1 MSGQPRITFGMI
13 VLNGE
18 PFLRYNLRAIYP
30 FAHQIIVAE
39 GASPRAAHAATA
51 DGHSIDGT
59 LEALYRF
66 KAEED
71 PDDKLIIVT
80 AEMCGHANGFWPGEK
95 DEQSR
100 AYAGR
105 ATGDWLWQIDVDE
118 FYHPADMARVV
129 TFLQQHPDTTCLC
142 FRAYH
147 FWGGFDYLVD
157 GGLFW
162 HRQYQGEPWGRY
174 RRVLRWQPGFRY
186 DTHRPPTIVDQQ
198 GRDITR
204 RRMRYADAFGV
215 WMYHYYMVFPH
226 QFTRKGAYYQNQPW
240 ERERGRLQKNLD
252 LLSEVHPGNGLRIMD
267 QYGTQNWLTRFTGH
281 HPPAIEALRADIAAG
296 KVQVELR
303 RTDDIERLLADPR
316 YARMVQVACRRERLR
331 AWRNHLIYLI
341 WWRPRSRLIQF
352 LREQVPPALVQRLP
366 ATMQRKFIPEHRRRY
381 QEQLTRYQRS
391 IGSGDAT

>member
-1 MSGQPRITFGMI
+1 MSALPRITFGMI

-51 DGHSIDGT
+51 DGHSLDGT
-59 LEALYRF
+59 LQTLYQF

-80 AEMCGHANGFWPGEK
+80 AEMYGHPNGFWPGEK

-100 AYAGR
+100 AYAER

-118 FYHPADMARVV
+118 FYHPTDMARVAA
-129 TFLQQHPDTTCLC
+129 FLQQHPDTTCLC

-147 FWGGFDYLVD
+147 FWGGFDYLAD

-162 HRQYQGEPWGRY
+162 HRQHQGEPWGRY
-174 RRVLRWQPGFRY
+174 RRVFRWQPGYRY
-186 DTHRPPTIVDQQ
+186 DSHRPPTIVDER
-198 GRDITR
+198 GRNITR
-204 RRMRYADAFGV
+204 RRLRYADAFGV
-215 WMYHYYMVFPH
+215 WMYHYFMVFPH
-226 QFTRKGAYYQNQPW
+226 QFIRKGAYYQNQPW

-252 LLSEVHPGNGLRIMD
+252 LLTELNYANGLRIMD
-267 QYGTQNWLTRFTGH
+267 QYGTQNWLTRFVGQ

-296 KVQVELR
+296 KVAVTLR
-303 RTDDIERLLADPR
+303 PTDDIERLLADPH
-316 YARMVQVACRRERLR
+316 YAQMVRAAYRRERRR
-331 AWRNHLIYLI
+331 AWRNHLIYLL
-341 WWRPRSRLIQF
+341 WWRPRAWLIQR
-352 LREQVPPALVQRLP
+352 LREETPPALVQRLP
-366 ATMQRKFIPEHRRRY
+366 PALQRKFIPEYRRRY
-381 QEQLTRYQRS
+381 QEQLARYQRS
-391 IGSGDAT
+391 LGAGDTP